1 MPARIQDEVLQ
12 QLDALIQDGIRLV
25 AGYREQEFG
34 PRYSQEPR
42 PPLHAFITGVA
53 AQVSRIAGR
62 DSEYYRQLIPL
73 PANNADIGWNPQVV
87 ESSLGAVQALR
98 AAVASGQLESLA
110 SRVRSAVHDDMLQ
123 QAVELLGAGYH
134 VASMVLVGGVFE
146 NHLRNLC
153 AARALAPRAQL
164 GGYNDSLRDVLY
176 PQATWRRIQAIGD
189 LRNNAAHGHV
199 QLVLAPDVD
208 DALRFVQRFIADF
221 VA

>member
-1 MPARIQDEVLQ
+1 MPAPVQDEVLR
-12 QLDALIQDGIRLV
+12 QLDALVLEGARLI
-25 AGYREQEFG
+25 AGYREQESG
-34 PRYSQEPR
+34 QRYSKEPR
-42 PPLHAFITGVA
+42 APLYSFITTVA

-62 DSEYYRQLIPL
+62 DSEYYRQLIQP
-73 PANNADIGWNPQVV
+73 PADNADIGWNPQVI

-98 AAVASGQLESLA
+98 VAVASGQLESLA

-153 AARALAPRAQL
+153 AARGLAPRAQL
-164 GGYNDSLRDVLY
+164 GGYNDALRDVLY
-176 PQATWRRIQAIGD
+176 PQVTWRRIQAITD

-199 QLVLAPDVD
+199 QLVLVPEVD

-221 VA
+221 VT

>member
-12 QLDALIQDGIRLV
+12 QLDALIEEGRSLAGSYVHGGI
-25 AGYREQEFG
+25 GG
-34 PRYSQEPR
+34 RYSSREASLLFGFVTAAR
-42 PPLHAFITGVA
+42 
-53 AQVSRIAGR
+53 AQVARIAGNSEFLGQMTPAPQDGR
-62 DSEYYRQLIPL
+62 DIRS
-73 PANNADIGWNPQVV
+73 NPHVV
-87 ESSLGAVQALR
+87 DSSLGALIALR

-123 QAVELLGAGYH
+123 QAVELLAAGYH

-153 AARALAPRAQL
+153 AARGLAPRPQL
-164 GGYNDSLRDVLY
+164 GGYNDALRDVLY